1 MSDVD
6 NQGSLPS
13 YVEHE
18 SGRSAR
24 AEDLPPDAAPD
35 AFEVEAD
42 EERARAQEAQ
52 DASTPRSPFE
62 PSTGEPH
69 DPEGESGE
77 ADLRGGG

>member
-35 AFEVEAD
+35 AHEVEAD

-52 DASTPRSPFE
+52 DASSPRSPFE

-69 DPEGESGE
+69 DLEGESRD
-77 ADLRGGG
+77 ADRRGGG